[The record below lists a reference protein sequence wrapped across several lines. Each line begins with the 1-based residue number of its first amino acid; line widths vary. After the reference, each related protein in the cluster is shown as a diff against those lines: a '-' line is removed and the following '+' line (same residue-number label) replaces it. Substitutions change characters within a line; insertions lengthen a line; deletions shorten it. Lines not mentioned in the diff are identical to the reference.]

1 MCECYNKSINRAVA
15 IIIIIMILV
24 FLFYF
29 TLMNVDG
36 VLGFSQLLFSRR
48 KTSVLLFVD
57 NSRFIND
64 SRYEFVKM
72 FVATIPVT
80 SMACKSSL
88 LSD

>member
-1 MCECYNKSINRAVA
+1 M
-15 IIIIIMILV
+15 IIV

-29 TLMNVDG
+29 TFMNVDG
-36 VLGFSQLLFSRR
+36 FFSALFSRR

-64 SRYEFVKM
+64 SRYEYVKM